1 MAQFDVHATTGR
13 NTAGTPF
20 VVVVQSA
27 RYDGRASRVV
37 IPLVV
42 LSPRELDKELTP
54 PFRIAGRDVHLNPLG
69 ILTVP
74 LTALG
79 RLVGSL
85 GDDTSS
91 NAIIK
96 AIDAMITRAYG

>member
-27 RYDGRASRVV
+27 RYDGRPGRVV

-42 LSPRELDKELTP
+42 LSPRDLDKELAP
-54 PFRIAGRDVHLNPLG
+54 PFRIAGRDVHLYPLG
-69 ILTVP
+69 ILSVP
-74 LTALG
+74 LAVLG

-85 GDDTSS
+85 ADDASS

-96 AIDAMITRAYG
+96 AIDAVITRAYG

>member
-1 MAQFDVHATTGR
+1 M
-13 NTAGTPF
+13 
-20 VVVVQSA
+20 VVQSA

-42 LSPRELDKELTP
+42 LSPRELDKELAP

-85 GDDTSS
+85 ADDASS
-91 NAIIK
+91 SVIIK

>member
-20 VVVVQSA
+20 VVIVQSA
-27 RYDGRASRVV
+27 RYDGRSSRVV

-42 LSPRELDKELTP
+42 LPPRELDTDLVP
-54 PFRIAGRDVHLNPLG
+54 SFRIERRDVHLNPLG

-74 LTALG
+74 TAALG
-79 RLVGSL
+79 RLVGPL
-85 GDDTSS
+85 ADDVSS

-96 AIDAMITRAYG
+96 AIDTMISRGFG

>member
-13 NTAGTPF
+13 NSVGTPF

-27 RYDGRASRVV
+27 RYDARASRVV

-42 LSPRELDKELTP
+42 LPPRALDQDLVP
-54 PFRIAGRDVHLNPLG
+54 SFRIAGRDVHLNPLG

-74 LTALG
+74 IAALG

-85 GDDTSS
+85 ADDASS

-96 AIDAMITRAYG
+96 AIDTMITRAYG

>member
-1 MAQFDVHATTGR
+1 MAQFDVHATIGR
-13 NTAGTPF
+13 NTEGTPF

-27 RYDGRASRVV
+27 RHDGRASRVV

-42 LSPRELDKELTP
+42 LSPRDLDKELAP
-54 PFRIAGRDVHLNPLG
+54 PFRIVGRDVHLNPLG

-74 LTALG
+74 ITALG

-85 GDDTSS
+85 ADDVSS
-91 NAIIK
+91 TAIIK
-96 AIDAMITRAYG
+96 AIDATITRAYG

>member
-27 RYDGRASRVV
+27 RYDGRPSRVV

-42 LSPRELDKELTP
+42 LSPREVDKELTP
-54 PFRIAGRDVHLNPLG
+54 PLLIAGRHVHLNPLG

-74 LTALG
+74 LAALG

-85 GDDTSS
+85 ADDASS
-91 NAIIK
+91 NAIIN
-96 AIDAMITRAYG
+96 AIDAAITRAYG